1 MILVSNYVKTFKD
14 YCINHPELQHD
25 DEVGRRVFLVK
36 SLFDY
41 FAGAWR
47 EKLQEKKYVFVLM
60 LPNSS
65 AIGNN
70 YQNNNC
76 GFSVLHF
83 HSERS
88 GEIDKIEAMNRAQ
101 KVGISIIKR
110 MVKDAI
116 NGAEIYENSFFSTE
130 DLGLTI
136 EPDEDAGD
144 TGYSGFQ
151 FWFEFKTKIDKC
163 DTATAW
169 ADETA
174 VIGDP
179 DTDEIIGDGTN
190 IIGA

>member
-1 MILVSNYVKTFKD
+1 MILLSEYVNQFKN
-14 YCINHPELQHD
+14 YCINHPELQHA
-25 DEVGRRVFLVK
+25 DEEGERVFLVK

-47 EKLQEKKYVFVLM
+47 EKLQEKKYVFVLI

-65 AIGNN
+65 PSGNN

-76 GFSVLHF
+76 GFSILHY
-83 HSERS
+83 HSER
-88 GEIDKIEAMNRAQ
+88 EETVDKITAMTNAQ

-110 MVKDAI
+110 MVKDSI
-116 NGAEIYENSFFSTE
+116 NGAEVFEESFSSTE
-130 DLGLTI
+130 ELGLTI

-144 TGYSGFQ
+144 TGYSGYQ
-151 FWFEFKTKIDKC
+151 FWFEFKTKIEKC
-163 DTATAW
+163 DSGTAW
-169 ADETA
+169 NDEQA

-179 DTDEIIGDGTN
+179 SIDEIIGDGTN